1 MSAKITVILFIFVCF
16 STGALLTWLPWTP
29 LWDDNFFLNF
39 IVNHTGL
46 SGLIPLA
53 LSGYVRGAVTGLGII
68 NVLIGALEI
77 FHFKHSVRSLQEDDV
92 PS

>member
-16 STGALLTWLPWTP
+16 STGALLTWLPWTQ

-39 IVNHTGL
+39 VVDKTGWA
-46 SGLIPLA
+46 GLIPLA
-53 LSGYVRGAVTGLGII
+53 LSGYMRGAVTGLGII
-68 NVLIGALEI
+68 NLLIGALEI
-77 FHFKHSVRSLQEDDV
+77 FHFKHSVRALQEDDV